1 MVKIEINGIQ
11 IIILIIMAFLIIGL
25 IVEQKTNQH
34 YNVETKCYDSFEN
47 EIKNTT
53 CIEKGVCGIISYS
66 LNLRCSQ
73 YFKWK

>member
-1 MVKIEINGIQ
+1 MGKIEINAIQ
-11 IIILIIMAFLIIGL
+11 IIILIIMTFLMIGF

-34 YNVETKCYDSFEN
+34 YNVETKCYDNFNN

-66 LNLRCSQ
+66 LKLRCSQ